1 MWFCNKF
8 NDNTTKG
15 LLDSNNVQSKYCTIY
30 SFDDEENNT
39 KRKNQFASFSKLC
52 LKLCILGII
61 VIVNVCCS
69 FESNEISKVNL
80 IKKEYSRI
88 LSETEALEN
97 LKEESKNRK
106 DDEEEVSLFDGS
118 DDMGRTYD
126 NDTCYQSRYNRSSI
140 GDLIQVIKSTFGGED
155 EHLFQTCP
163 DIFDELVKRSTWERL
178 ELDLYE
184 TEISDYLTVTYDLS
198 LNEKILTLSRL
209 SNEEDLYN
217 LWSEIMRNEERKF
230 SFLRY
235 HLYNYYYSLK
245 NRSRV
250 SREYSEKIWNE
261 CEETLKSL
269 HESHESSIFDLFHKW
284 INGSIHELSEFK
296 VLVSAGRYS
305 WRNLLK
311 TGERE
316 CKKFMI
322 KHYKGKTALRI

>member
-1 MWFCNKF
+1 M
-8 NDNTTKG
+8 
-15 LLDSNNVQSKYCTIY
+15 
-30 SFDDEENNT
+30 
-39 KRKNQFASFSKLC
+39 
-52 LKLCILGII
+52 
-61 VIVNVCCS
+61 CCS

-126 NDTCYQSRYNRSSI
+126 NDTWSVFNEECGKRKPKKKPLKKPHPLKNNFESFSYQSRYNRSSI

-322 KHYKGKTALRI
+322 KHYKGKTSLRI

>member
-1 MWFCNKF
+1 M
-8 NDNTTKG
+8 
-15 LLDSNNVQSKYCTIY
+15 
-30 SFDDEENNT
+30 

-61 VIVNVCCS
+61 NVCCS

>member
-15 LLDSNNVQSKYCTIY
+15 LLDSNNVQSKHCTIY
-30 SFDDEENNT
+30 SFDDEENNM

-245 NRSRV
+245 NRKQS
-250 SREYSEKIWNE
+250 
-261 CEETLKSL
+261 KS
-269 HESHESSIFDLFHKW
+269 
-284 INGSIHELSEFK
+284 
-296 VLVSAGRYS
+296 
-305 WRNLLK
+305 
-311 TGERE
+311 
-316 CKKFMI
+316 
-322 KHYKGKTALRI
+322 

>member
-1 MWFCNKF
+1 MK
-8 NDNTTKG
+8 
-15 LLDSNNVQSKYCTIY
+15 
-30 SFDDEENNT
+30 
-39 KRKNQFASFSKLC
+39 
-52 LKLCILGII
+52 
-61 VIVNVCCS
+61 
-69 FESNEISKVNL
+69 
-80 IKKEYSRI
+80 
-88 LSETEALEN
+88 
-97 LKEESKNRK
+97 
-106 DDEEEVSLFDGS
+106 
-118 DDMGRTYD
+118 
-126 NDTCYQSRYNRSSI
+126 
-140 GDLIQVIKSTFGGED
+140 
-155 EHLFQTCP
+155 
-163 DIFDELVKRSTWERL
+163 
-178 ELDLYE
+178 
-184 TEISDYLTVTYDLS
+184 
-198 LNEKILTLSRL
+198 KILTLSRL

>member
-15 LLDSNNVQSKYCTIY
+15 LLDSNN
-30 SFDDEENNT
+30 
-39 KRKNQFASFSKLC
+39 
-52 LKLCILGII
+52 
-61 VIVNVCCS
+61 NVCCS